1 MKKNLRAHI
10 AIHER
15 KEYPCPVPGCGE
27 IFQSAFLMKAHN
39 NLKHAG
45 VKFECTSCKMEFKAK
60 SSLARH
66 IQFLH
71 EGKVKS
77 KFRCS
82 LCDMQFAHKE
92 TLRKHTETVCKHLF
106 STYLMLISFRDFSQ
120 SEKLSEIK
128 PSLASVRLWNF
139 FQLVKLVYISCK

>member
-10 AIHER
+10 AAIHER

-45 VKFECTSCKMEFKAK
+45 VKFECTACKMEFKAK

-71 EGKVKS
+71 EGKVKQ

-92 TLRKHTETVCKHLF
+92 TLRKHTETVCTFYFIYYFFRRLLF
-106 STYLMLISFRDFSQ
+106 LR
-120 SEKLSEIK
+120 
-128 PSLASVRLWNF
+128 
-139 FQLVKLVYISCK
+139 